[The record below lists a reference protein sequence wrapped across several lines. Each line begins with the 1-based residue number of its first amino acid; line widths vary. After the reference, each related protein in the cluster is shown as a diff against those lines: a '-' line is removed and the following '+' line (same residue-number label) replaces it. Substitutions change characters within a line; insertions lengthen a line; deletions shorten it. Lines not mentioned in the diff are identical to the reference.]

1 MNCIF
6 CRISKKEI
14 PAQFVFE
21 DEKFVAFE
29 DIHPKAPVHILVL
42 PREHLASVLE
52 AKGELLGAVV
62 EIAKKIA
69 AEKKLGGYKLVFNVG
84 PAGGQV
90 VEHLHL
96 HLLGG
101 WREKPGK
108 VEV

>member
-6 CRISKKEI
+6 CKISQKEI

-42 PREHLASVLE
+42 PKEHLASVLE
-52 AKGELLGAVV
+52 AKGELIGTTV

-69 AEKKLGGYKLVFNVG
+69 AEKKLEGY
-84 PAGGQV
+84 
-90 VEHLHL
+90 
-96 HLLGG
+96 
-101 WREKPGK
+101 
-108 VEV
+108 